1 MRDKQLCADIGKRI
15 KQRRKELNL
24 SLGYIADKMGVN
36 ISTAQRYEAGL
47 IDNSKKIVVDSLTEI
62 LHTTPEWLRGE
73 TSDLNSDVKDYM
85 ELKLIDS
92 FNSVLKSFSNNLTED
107 ASMFSKNMFLLL
119 LNEFAEFN
127 KSFEFALSN
136 YSNNDNSDIAKTIG
150 FSSSNEFNEVMF
162 LRELNSTINTFTELS
177 DILRTYAKNP
187 TIANNRLNAL
197 LKQ

>member
-1 MRDKQLCADIGKRI
+1 MCADIGKRI

-47 IDNSKKIVVDSLTEI
+47 IDNSKKIVVDSLAEI

-127 KSFEFALSN
+127 KSFEFALLIILIMIIVILLKLLGLVLQMSLMS
-136 YSNNDNSDIAKTIG
+136 YVFKR
-150 FSSSNEFNEVMF
+150 V
-162 LRELNSTINTFTELS
+162 NSTINTFTELS
-177 DILRTYAKNP
+177 DILRTYAK
-187 TIANNRLNAL
+187 IQL
-197 LKQ
+197 LQTTDLTLF

>member
-1 MRDKQLCADIGKRI
+1 
-15 KQRRKELNL
+15 
-24 SLGYIADKMGVN
+24 
-36 ISTAQRYEAGL
+36 
-47 IDNSKKIVVDSLTEI
+47 
-62 LHTTPEWLRGE
+62 
-73 TSDLNSDVKDYM
+73 
-85 ELKLIDS
+85 
-92 FNSVLKSFSNNLTED
+92 
-107 ASMFSKNMFLLL
+107 MFSKNMFLLL

>member
-47 IDNSKKIVVDSLTEI
+47 IDNSKKIVVDSLAEI

-92 FNSVLKSFSNNLTED
+92 FNSVLKSFS
-107 ASMFSKNMFLLL
+107 
-119 LNEFAEFN
+119 
-127 KSFEFALSN
+127 
-136 YSNNDNSDIAKTIG
+136 
-150 FSSSNEFNEVMF
+150 
-162 LRELNSTINTFTELS
+162 
-177 DILRTYAKNP
+177 ILRTNLLNISLP
-187 TIANNRLNAL
+187 LIISSLFSSFNIAFFILFKKPVL
-197 LKQ
+197 L

>member
-1 MRDKQLCADIGKRI
+1 MSVSYTHLDVYKR
-15 KQRRKELNL
+15 Q
-24 SLGYIADKMGVN
+24 A
-36 ISTAQRYEAGL
+36 
-47 IDNSKKIVVDSLTEI
+47 EI

-136 YSNNDNSDIAKTIG
+136 YSNNDNSDIAKTIEMCIRD
-150 FSSSNEFNEVMF
+150 S
-162 LRELNSTINTFTELS
+162 I
-177 DILRTYAKNP
+177 I
-187 TIANNRLNAL
+187 
-197 LKQ
+197 

>member
-1 MRDKQLCADIGKRI
+1 M
-15 KQRRKELNL
+15 
-24 SLGYIADKMGVN
+24 
-36 ISTAQRYEAGL
+36 
-47 IDNSKKIVVDSLTEI
+47 DSLAEI

-73 TSDLNSDVKDYM
+73 TSDLSSDVKDYM

-187 TIANNRLNAL
+187 TVANNRLNAL